1 MAKSRLHAVYELGQ
15 SIWLDNIQRSLIT
28 SGGLQRL
35 IDDDA
40 VVGITSNPTIFD
52 KAIGGS
58 ADYDEQIRQLVGQ
71 GVTDPTQI
79 FWQLAITDI
88 QAAADILRPIYD
100 RTEHTDGYISLE
112 GSPLLANDTQGT
124 IAEVRRL

>member
-88 QAAADILRPIYD
+88 QAAA
-100 RTEHTDGYISLE
+100 
-112 GSPLLANDTQGT
+112 
-124 IAEVRRL
+124 